1 MASATPDL
9 RLPSQ
14 PQGITTH
21 WLVSNILLGVRGPCV
36 LTTWPGLHS
45 RARGRDSNPRPV
57 DRNSSI
63 PTNRPPSHTVL
74 KYTFT
79 KCILMSLSAMRG
91 KTVYGD
97 QWGGRDQ
104 KFCFLCSCP
113 CGLVLL
119 QAGWHSRDVPT
130 DSVQSSNIELIIIDV
145 YKSFAA
151 CSNQMVHSL
160 MASLS

>member
-1 MASATPDL
+1 MYTDVFISDEGENCL
-9 RLPSQ
+9 
-14 PQGITTH
+14 
-21 WLVSNILLGVRGPCV
+21 RGPV
-36 LTTWPGLHS
+36 
-45 RARGRDSNPRPV
+45 
-57 DRNSSI
+57 
-63 PTNRPPSHTVL
+63 
-74 KYTFT
+74 
-79 KCILMSLSAMRG
+79 
-91 KTVYGD
+91 
-97 QWGGRDQ
+97 GGRDQ